1 VDIKLNKVE
10 VNNGY
15 DAFSLDNTR
24 KTLSDQPG
32 EDSLDMTS
40 ALIRWNRVGVDY
52 TSMIQVSDVSADTVY
67 SYDEDWSYV
76 GIRPFWEYS
85 SFDAYARDLKRRTLE
100 WRLTPSNSDATDW
113 VAGVYARQEEEAL
126 DRDYTYLDAPFGS
139 LNKADT
145 LALYGQLSHSLT
157 DDITLTLGT
166 RLEQREVNYRD
177 SAGVRERF
185 DDNYWTGNASV
196 NWRIHETGAV
206 FATISRGVR
215 AGGVNPSLSS
225 TLLSLVDEIDVSAY
239 AAATRFDEESLLN
252 TELGYRFS
260 SADNRISG
268 SITLFNMDRGDQ
280 QVKGSL
286 VIPRSD
292 GSTSFTDFTD
302 NAASGT
308 NRGLEATLD
317 WRVAPSLGISAFI
330 ARLDAQFDTYV
341 NIDGTD
347 LSDRD
352 QPQAPADQYRLSAIW
367 DMTKNVSASLEVTGR
382 DAFFLSDRHDVQS
395 PSARLVNANIAWQ
408 LGAWQVTVWG
418 RNLQDK
424 KTVTRGFGTFG
435 NDPRKEYV
443 LEPYYQFGE
452 PRTVGATVRY
462 QFGDRL

>member
-1 VDIKLNKVE
+1 
-10 VNNGY
+10 
-15 DAFSLDNTR
+15 
-24 KTLSDQPG
+24 
-32 EDSLDMTS
+32 
-40 ALIRWNRVGVDY
+40 
-52 TSMIQVSDVSADTVY
+52 
-67 SYDEDWSYV
+67 V

-113 VAGVYARQEEEAL
+113 VTGVYARQEEEAL

-139 LNKADT
+139 VNKADT
-145 LALYGQLSHSLT
+145 LALYGQLSHSFT

-177 SAGVRERF
+177 SAGVKERF

-225 TLLSLVDEIDVSAY
+225 TLLSLVDESDVSAY

-260 SADNRISG
+260 SVNNLISG
-268 SITLFNMDRGDQ
+268 SITLFNMDRSDQ

-352 QPQAPADQYRLSAIW
+352 QPQAPGDQYRLSAIW

-382 DAFFLSDRHDVQS
+382 DAFFLSDRHDVRS

-408 LGAWQVTVWG
+408 FDAWEVTVWG
-418 RNLQDK
+418 RNLQDA

-462 QFGDRL
+462 QLGDRL